1 MRNGEVPWLPRLL
14 QALDLRRTDR
24 CLLLA
29 PPDVATARAI
39 AFAGGRKGELTVAV
53 ERRALGV
60 AIAAALP
67 TAEVAVTAL
76 TPDLA
81 LGAFDA
87 VVWCEVGPV
96 PESLASVLALLARS
110 LRPGGRFV
118 VDLPAEAPWP
128 ELAEAAADAR
138 ATATLEALA
147 AACGPSAE
155 SLAASLRERSLRRV
169 EPLLGTHL
177 CAFATPF
184 EAALDLGERLH
195 LPENERQSV
204 ALALAHRRQ
213 STGPLEV
220 RAMRSCCA
228 GMR

>member
-29 PPDVATARAI
+29 PPDVATARAV

-76 TPDLA
+76 TPDLS
-81 LGAFDA
+81 LGTFD
-87 VVWCEVGPV
+87 VVLWCEVGPA
-96 PESLASVLALLARS
+96 PFSLPGPTALLAKS

-118 VDLPAEAPWP
+118 VDLPAETPWP
-128 ELAEAAADAR
+128 DLHEAATDAR
-138 ATATLEALA
+138 ATATLQALA
-147 AACGPSAE
+147 AVTGPSTEA
-155 SLAASLRERSLRRV
+155 LVACLRERALRRV
-169 EPLLGTHL
+169 EPFLGAHL

-184 EAALDLGERLH
+184 EAALDLGERLQ
-195 LPENERQSV
+195 LPENERQAV
-204 ALALAHRRQ
+204 ALALAYRRQ
-213 STGPLEV
+213 STGPLEL
-220 RAMRSCCA
+220 RALRTCCA